1 MDTNCKKV
9 LESNL
14 SLLAMLD
21 MAQVYIDNSDISDE
35 LANMEYLLKG
45 MRTIIDKSTL
55 ELTK

>member
-1 MDTNCKKV
+1 MDTACKKL
-9 LESNL
+9 LENNL

-21 MAQVYIDNSDISDE
+21 MAQVYIDSSDISDE

-45 MRTIIDKSTL
+45 MRTIIDNSTL

>member
-1 MDTNCKKV
+1 MDTQCKKV

-45 MRTIIDKSTL
+45 MRTILDNATL

>member
-1 MDTNCKKV
+1 MDTQCKKV

>member
-1 MDTNCKKV
+1 MDTQCKKV

-55 ELTK
+55 ELTE

>member
-1 MDTNCKKV
+1 MDTACKKL
-9 LESNL
+9 LEHNL

-21 MAQVYIDNSDISDE
+21 MAQVYIDSSDISDE

-45 MRTIIDKSTL
+45 MRTIIDNSTL

>member
-1 MDTNCKKV
+1 MDTQCKKV

-35 LANMEYLLKG
+35 LANIEYMLKG
-45 MRTIIDKSTL
+45 MRTILDNSTL

>member
-1 MDTNCKKV
+1 MDTQCKKV

-45 MRTIIDKSTL
+45 MRTIIDNSTL